1 MSTDMSFEDRQA
13 ALCKSLVLAIAELED
28 VIADSTNPFHKNSYA
43 SLSAHLKAIKPVF
56 AKHGLAVVQC
66 PIGNSEGV
74 GVRTI
79 VIHADGGS
87 LETDCLIKQD
97 DKMDGQKAGS
107 IISYIRR
114 YSLASV
120 AGVATNDD
128 DGQAATPVMP
138 TYTKTFNNPAPAPQ
152 TSSGEPNFD
161 LPVPFGKNKGTT
173 LNNLPLSDLQ
183 YWANTWEP
191 KPWEKTGKVN
201 PKDLLLKKSAQALL
215 AIKSASESSEQDP
228 Y

>member
-1 MSTDMSFEDRQA
+1 MSFEDRQA
-13 ALCKSLVLAIAELED
+13 ALCRSLVQAISELED
-28 VIADSTNPFHKNSYA
+28 VKADSKNPFHKNNYA

-56 AKHGLAVVQC
+56 SKHGLAIVQC
-66 PIGNSEGV
+66 PIGNSDSV

-107 IISYIRR
+107 IISYLRR
-114 YSLASV
+114 YSIASV
-120 AGVATNDD
+120 AGVATDDD
-128 DGQAATPVMP
+128 DGQAATPSQGNAS
-138 TYTKTFNNPAPAPQ
+138 YSSPAPQ
-152 TSSGEPNFD
+152 ASSGEPNFD

-173 LNNLPLSDLQ
+173 LSNLPLADLD
-183 YWANTWEP
+183 YWANKWEP

-201 PKDLLLKKSAQALL
+201 PKDLLLKKSAQALF
-215 AIKSASESSEQDP
+215 AIKESNQGSEQDP

>member
-13 ALCKSLVLAIAELED
+13 ALCKSLVLAISELED
-28 VIADSTNPFHKNSYA
+28 VNADSTNPFHKNSYA

-66 PIGNSEGV
+66 PIGNSDSV

-79 VIHADGGS
+79 VIHENGGS
-87 LETDCLIKQD
+87 LETDCLIKSD

-107 IISYIRR
+107 IISYLRR

-128 DGQAATPVMP
+128 DAQAATPVMP
-138 TYTKTFNNPAPAPQ
+138 TYTKTFNNPAPAQQ
-152 TSSGEPNFD
+152 TSSGEPNYE

-173 LNNLPLSDLQ
+173 LSNLPIEDLQ
-183 YWANTWEP
+183 YWAEKWEP

-201 PKDLLLKKSAQALL
+201 PKDLLLKKSAQALY
-215 AIKSASESSEQDP
+215 AIKSSNESTDDP

>member
-1 MSTDMSFEDRQA
+1 MSFEDRQA
-13 ALCKSLVLAIAELED
+13 ALCKSLVLAISELED
-28 VIADSTNPFHKNSYA
+28 VQPDSTNPFHKNSYA
-43 SLSAHLKAIKPVF
+43 SLSAHLKQIKPVF
-56 AKHGLAVVQC
+56 SKHGLAIVQC
-66 PIGNSEGV
+66 PIGNSDAV

-114 YSLASV
+114 YSLAAV
-120 AGVATNDD
+120 AGISTADD
-128 DGQAATPVMP
+128 DAQAATPVMP
-138 TYTKTFNNPAPAPQ
+138 TYTKTFSNPAPAQQ

-215 AIKSASESSEQDP
+215 ALKSSSEPSEQDP